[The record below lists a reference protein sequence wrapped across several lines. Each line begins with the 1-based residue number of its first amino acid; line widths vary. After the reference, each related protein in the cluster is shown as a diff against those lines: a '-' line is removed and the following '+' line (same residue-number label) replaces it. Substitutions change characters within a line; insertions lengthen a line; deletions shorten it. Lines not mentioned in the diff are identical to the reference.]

1 MYEGRRFFVGFMQ
14 NEIKTRG
21 IFVEELII
29 SVSISTSKATKVRVR
44 SPLFAGEYNWNL
56 EANTVKTQFFN
67 AGGEITQTGVPL
79 NKLFEIISDEPV
91 VVSAMNA
98 RATSSDAMA
107 ILPVSTWGKDY
118 VIASM
123 PCDSYE
129 YSPELNPTETRVLYE
144 MHWGTPRPGQFMIMS
159 AEDGTRVEFTPSCN
173 TSSGHSAG
181 QTYSMVLDEGECVLL
196 QALGGPNGVNDLSG
210 THVSA
215 DKNIGVISGHVRTS
229 IPNWIKFPII
239 NLEPQ
244 DTKDH
249 LCEML
254 HPIRSW
260 GREYVSVPF
269 FGDIALGDHFR
280 VYAAEPNTTI
290 SLSDGASTRSITIA
304 NKYGVADL
312 ALIDKPTVWTSDKPI
327 MLVQHMYTSSAIL
340 RMTPDPWTH
349 GIPYDP
355 AMVVLPAREQFVSAI
370 NFQAPPTTNLTS
382 YHVLVTVDMA
392 GVSNVRLNGKLLIIS
407 NPELANQRIPGTDL
421 FWASVDIDAEVQY
434 ILETEGRMAGV
445 IYANGQHDSYAFP
458 LGTSLIDLKNPDIDP
473 PVISDD
479 GSDYKCGRLR
489 GWILD
494 EGHDQAGIALIEI
507 NEEATFNFNW
517 NIAPIEDSTR
527 YVTFN
532 ANVVDQMLPG
542 RIEYTVTDLSGNST
556 IYAYDYTPPS
566 FEAPT
571 GFVFDASAF
580 GDRICQPY
588 LLRNTGTEEMVIRR
602 IAPSGDTR
610 ISTPDLPGFPIRLQ
624 PDETLEFS
632 VCYTPNGEADKLSG
646 RVFVE
651 FDCQGRYWVD
661 VEGFVEK
668 PLIRSIGHNFG
679 EVRVGD
685 TVYANVKV
693 VNPGNVPL
701 VVNGFDCFP
710 CPGVFRF
717 PGNPFPFAL
726 APDDTVEVRV
736 CFSPDKTDF
745 FRGDYEAA
753 NDRALENA
761 FLITGTGIEPGI
773 LIQGVDWRERRVGTV
788 NDSTVTISNDGSA
801 SIRLKDVAV
810 VQPSAFS
817 IDATAAI
824 GLTLEPDQSVT
835 LPVSFVP
842 DQRQNY
848 TQQIVVTTDWSV
860 RPQVTAELRGV
871 GTMPDIEPI
880 DIDFGLVKVNDTR
893 SLTRPLF
900 RTGGNEDLT
909 VDLMKFD
916 DESQPYFA
924 IDEARFFTAGRYG
937 VGAQHVVDASFT
949 PDSIGPFETLVRVVH
964 DAAAAYRRDTTW
976 VRLIGEGYRRDT
988 IASDVIFDVT
998 TELFACLDNSI
1009 KVRVHNPG
1017 NVPLEIEALEI
1028 ETDVELDARW
1038 TDQPVAPLSL
1048 VPGEERDIAMSIL
1061 PQRSGFFQMKIR
1073 VRAQNGYEAEFEQ
1086 QVEVLRARLDISF
1099 DDQGNEG
1106 RHVYPG
1112 QEIPLKFGGTIT
1124 GGPSVPFEFAMEL
1137 RYNGS
1142 SLSPT
1147 INAGTLVLTDA
1158 LNQEIVL
1165 PLMIEEEWGITRIYA
1180 AEKVDLALP
1189 AQWHAEVPFLAYLD
1203 PLPQPNMTVH
1213 VAETPCMAGSDEL
1226 IEINLNEVC
1235 ANLVRF
1241 ITLVPRL
1248 SVTIAPNPASHE
1260 ITLLYDAPE
1269 DQEVTISLTNVLGRS
1284 PVHKK
1289 KIFLKKGEHSYK
1301 LSCSDFPGGMYSVT
1315 IRSGTKVQQQ
1325 SLIINR

>member
-1 MYEGRRFFVGFMQ
+1 MYEGRHFYVGFMQ
-14 NEIKTRG
+14 NEVKTRG
-21 IFVEELII
+21 IFVEQLII
-29 SVSISTSKATKVRVR
+29 SISISTSKATKVRLR
-44 SPLFAGEYNWNL
+44 SPLFAGEFNWNL
-56 EANTVKTQFFN
+56 PANSVKTHFFDAN
-67 AGGEITQTGVPL
+67 GEIAQAGAPL
-79 NKLFEIISDEPV
+79 DKLFEIISEEPV

-98 RATSSDAMA
+98 RSTSSDAMA

-129 YSPELNPTETRVLYE
+129 YSPELDPSEQRVLYE
-144 MHWGTPRPGQFMIMS
+144 LHWGTPRPGQFLVMS
-159 AEDGTRVEFTPSCN
+159 AEDGTTVDFTPSCN
-173 TSSGHSAG
+173 TSSGHVAG
-181 QTYSMVLDEGECVLL
+181 QTYSMVLDEGECLLL
-196 QALGGPNGVNDLSG
+196 QAQGGPNGTNDLSG
-210 THVSA
+210 THVRA
-215 DKNIGVISGHVRTS
+215 DKKIGVISGHVRTS

-239 NLEPQ
+239 NNEPQ

-269 FGDIALGDHFR
+269 FKDISLGDHFR
-280 VYAAEPNTTI
+280 VYAAEPNTTVT
-290 SLSDGASTRSITIA
+290 LSDGTTSRSITI
-304 NKYGVADL
+304 NNQYGVADL
-312 ALIDKPTVWTSDKPI
+312 ALIDKPTVWTADKPI

-340 RMTPDPWTH
+340 RMTTDPWTH
-349 GIPYDP
+349 GIAYDP
-355 AMVVLPAREQFVSAI
+355 AMVVLPAREQFVNTI
-370 NFQAPPTTNLTS
+370 NFQAPPTTNLTA
-382 YHVLVTVDMA
+382 YHVLVTVNIA
-392 GVSNVRLNGKLLIIS
+392 GLSNARLNGKLLITT
-407 NPELANQRIPGTDL
+407 NPELTNQRIPGTDL
-421 FWASVDIDAEVQY
+421 FWVSVDIDAEVQY
-434 ILETEGRMAGV
+434 ILETEGKLAGV

-458 LGTSLIDLKNPDIDP
+458 LGTSLIDLKNPDIVP
-473 PVISDD
+473 PVISDE

-494 EGHDQAGIALIEI
+494 QGHDQAGIALIEI
-507 NEEATFNFNW
+507 NEETTVNFNW
-517 NIAPIEDSTR
+517 NIAPVEDSTH

-532 ANVVDQMLPG
+532 ANVVDPMLPG
-542 RIEYTVTDLSGNST
+542 RIEYTVTDLSGNTST
-556 IYAYDYTPPS
+556 YEYDYTPPS
-566 FEAPT
+566 FDAPT
-571 GFVFDASAF
+571 NFVFEASAF
-580 GDRICQPY
+580 GDRDCQPY
-588 LLRNTGTEEMVIRR
+588 VLRNTGSEEMVIRR
-602 IAPSGDTR
+602 VGPSGDVR

-624 PDETLEFS
+624 PNETLEFL
-632 VCYTPNGEADKLSG
+632 VCYTPNGEADELSG
-646 RVFVE
+646 RIFVE

-668 PLIRSIGHNFG
+668 PLIRSIGYNFG

-685 TVYANVKV
+685 TVYADVKV
-693 VNPGNVPL
+693 LNPGNVPL

-717 PGNPFPFAL
+717 PDNPFPFGL
-726 APDDTVEVRV
+726 APGDTVEVRV

-753 NDRALENA
+753 NDRALENE
-761 FLITGTGIEPGI
+761 FLITGTGIEPDI
-773 LIQGVDWRERRVGTV
+773 LIGGVDWRERRVGTSH
-788 NDSTVTISNDGSA
+788 DSTVTITNDGSA
-801 SIRLKDVAV
+801 SIKLVDVTL
-810 VQPSAFS
+810 VQPSVFS
-817 IDATAAI
+817 LDATAAI

-835 LPVSFVP
+835 LPVNFSP
-842 DQRQNY
+842 DQRQDFSELI
-848 TQQIVVTTDWSV
+848 QVTTDWAV
-860 RPQVTAELRGV
+860 RPQVTASLRGI
-871 GTMPDIEPI
+871 GTMPAIEPI
-880 DIDFGLVKVNDTR
+880 DIDFGLVKVDDT
-893 SLTRPLF
+893 STLTRPIF
-900 RTGGNEDLT
+900 TAGGNEELT

-916 DESQPYFA
+916 DESQTYFT
-924 IDEARFFTAGRYG
+924 IDAARFFRADRFD
-937 VGAQHVVDASFT
+937 VGAQHVVEASFT
-949 PDSIGPFETLVRVVH
+949 PDSIGPFETLLRVVH

-988 IASDVIFDVT
+988 IDSDVIFDVT
-998 TELFACLDNSI
+998 TELFACLDNST

-1028 ETDVELDARW
+1028 EADAALDARW
-1038 TDQPVAPLSL
+1038 TDQQSVPLSL
-1048 VPGEERDIAMSIL
+1048 AVGEERDIALSIL
-1061 PQRSGFFQMKIR
+1061 PQRSGTFSMKIR
-1073 VRAQNGYEAEFEQ
+1073 VRAQNGYEAEFDT
-1086 QVEVLRARLDISF
+1086 QVEVLRAKLDITF
-1099 DDQGNEG
+1099 DEQSNEG
-1106 RHVYPG
+1106 HRVYPG
-1112 QEIPLKFGGTIT
+1112 EEIPLKFGGTIT
-1124 GGPSVPFEFAMEL
+1124 GGPSVPFQFSMEL

-1142 SLSPT
+1142 SLRPT

-1158 LNQEIVL
+1158 MNQEIVL
-1165 PLMIEEEWGITRIYA
+1165 PLIVEEEWGITRIYA
-1180 AEKVDLALP
+1180 DETVDLILP
-1189 AQWHAEVPFLAYLD
+1189 AQWRAEAPFLAYLD

-1269 DQEVTISLTNVLGRS
+1269 DQEVTVSLTNVLGRS